1 VKSLNRVVAL
11 AVFALV
17 ASGAAFSQKVFTLV
31 KVPGSSPNTSIAIN
45 NGGLVVVN
53 TGTSN
58 SYKVSVWGRLSGV
71 ENIGLTG
78 TNSGGVAVNNLG
90 DVIGAGDPDSLGY
103 LQGFVWQP
111 VEGLQWLGS
120 LGGNLSGATG
130 INDSGAV
137 VGLSYTGAETQHA
150 FLWTA
155 GGGMQDLTTD
165 LTSIGG
171 ATATAI
177 NSSNQV
183 IGYYFP
189 NGSRNTTGF
198 LWTQDG
204 GWQDLTT
211 DLTSIGGATATAI
224 NSSNQVI
231 GYYFPNGS
239 RNTTGFL
246 WTQDGGWQDLGSTGT
261 LAFSIND
268 SGTVVGQS
276 PFAKGAKHAFSWTQV
291 GGMTDLG
298 TLGGSVSSAQSV
310 NNLGWVVGT
319 SLTTSTNGL
328 LHGFLWTPTGGMKD
342 FTVLAGLGAT
352 AQAYSVK
359 VNDFG
364 VVAISTN
371 KGSFLLV
378 PKITSKLT
386 SSKNPSVQGQPV
398 TLTATLSSIAAPPP
412 DGETVQFVVGS
423 TVIGS
428 ATLTGGVAQL
438 TTSALPV
445 GRDSIVANYAGDGN
459 FLATKSAILKQVVN
473 P

>member
-1 VKSLNRVVAL
+1 
-11 AVFALV
+11 
-17 ASGAAFSQKVFTLV
+17 
-31 KVPGSSPNTSIAIN
+31 
-45 NGGLVVVN
+45 VVVN

-155 GGGMQDLTTD
+155 GGGM
-165 LTSIGG
+165 
-171 ATATAI
+171 
-177 NSSNQV
+177 
-183 IGYYFP
+183 
-189 NGSRNTTGF
+189 
-198 LWTQDG
+198 
-204 GWQDLTT
+204 QDLTT

-459 FLATKSAILKQVVN
+459 FLPTKSAALKQVVN

>member
-1 VKSLNRVVAL
+1 VKSLNRVAAS

-17 ASGAAFSQKVFTLV
+17 VSGAAFSQKVFTIV
-31 KVPGSSPNTSIAIN
+31 NVPGSSPNTSIAIN

-71 ENIGLTG
+71 ESVGLPG
-78 TNSGGVAVNNLG
+78 TNSGGVAVNNAG
-90 DVIGAGDPDSLGY
+90 DVVGAGDPDRLGY

-111 VEGLQWLGS
+111 IGGVQWLGS

-130 INDSGAV
+130 INDSGTV
-137 VGLSYTGAETQHA
+137 VGLSYTGAEKQHA

-183 IGYYFP
+183 AGYYFP

-204 GWQDLTT
+204 G
-211 DLTSIGGATATAI
+211 
-224 NSSNQVI
+224 
-231 GYYFPNGS
+231 
-239 RNTTGFL
+239 R
-246 WTQDGGWQDLGSTGT
+246 QDLGTIGT
-261 LAFSIND
+261 LAMAIND

-276 PFAKGAKHAFSWTQV
+276 PFVNGAKHAFSWTQA
-291 GGMTDLG
+291 GGIKDLG

-310 NNLGWVVGT
+310 NNRGWVVGT
-319 SLTTSTNGL
+319 SLTTSTSGL

-386 SSKNPSVQGQPV
+386 SSANPSVQGQPV
-398 TLTATLSSIAAPPP
+398 TLTATLSSTAVPPP

-423 TVIGS
+423 AVIGS

-459 FLATKSAILKQVVN
+459 FLATKSGTLKQVVN